1 MADDS
6 RSRLGRGLAALMG
19 DAASEAGAS
28 ERGGR
33 QQRRVPI
40 EYLKPNPRNPRRIFS
55 EADLDELAR
64 SVRERGIIQPIV
76 VRPVRGKSETFE
88 IIAGE
93 RRWRAAQRAGLH
105 QVPIVA
111 LEVNDGE
118 AMELAIIENVQRA
131 DLNPLEEAA
140 GYQVL
145 ATEYRHSQDDIA
157 KVVGKSRSHIAN
169 TLRLLKLPDSVKA
182 YIDAGKI
189 SAGHAR
195 ALVGQPDPEAMAR
208 EIVEKGLNVRQIETL
223 RQEQTKGRGK
233 AVKARKRA
241 KDVNTSA
248 LEKRLAD
255 RLGLIVNID
264 HGSRGGILRIK
275 YRTLEQLDDVIGR
288 LESGSGKTP
297 RPRRG

>member
-6 RSRLGRGLAALMG
+6 RSRLGRGLAALIG
-19 DAASEAGAS
+19 DVGAEAGTA
-28 ERGGR
+28 ERGR

-40 EYLKPNPRNPRRIFS
+40 EFLKPNPRNPRRVFS
-55 EADLDELAR
+55 DAELDELAR

-76 VRPVRGKSETFE
+76 VRSVRAKSDAFE

-105 QVPIVA
+105 QVPIVV
-111 LEVNDGE
+111 LEASDGE

-140 GYQVL
+140 GYQML
-145 ATEYRHSQDDIA
+145 ASDYRHSQDDIA

-182 YIDAGKI
+182 YINAGKI

-195 ALVGQPDPEAMAR
+195 ALVGQADPEAMAR
-208 EIVEKGLNVRQIETL
+208 EIVERGLNVRQIEAR

-233 AVKARKRA
+233 AIKARKRA
-241 KDVNTSA
+241 KDANTGA
-248 LEKRLAD
+248 LERRLAD
-255 RLGLIVNID
+255 KLGLVVSID
-264 HGSRGGILRIK
+264 HGSRGGTLRIR
-275 YRTLEQLDDVIGR
+275 YRTLDQLDDVVER
-288 LESGSGKTP
+288 LESGGGKAS
-297 RPRRG
+297 RSRRN